1 MDKIAVLI
9 PCYNESKTIKKVV
22 EDYKRIL
29 PEATIYVYDN
39 NSSDGTDKIARE
51 AGAVVRYE
59 YQQGKGNVIRRM
71 FREIDAE
78 CYIMTD
84 GDDTYPVEPTPDM
97 AKMVLEQGVCIIMD
111 NIFQYVFMQRAFVVA
126 AIIAVIAPCIGVSIV
141 LKRLS
146 AIGDATSHSALAGIA
161 FGLLLGINPILG
173 AVMFSI
179 FAVIGIEV
187 FRKSFGKY
195 SEIATV
201 VVMSAGIGLTAVLSG
216 FITNGSTNINSF
228 LFGSIVAITDFEL
241 YLTIGLGIA
250 VIITSILLYKELF
263 FVTFDEEA
271 AKLAGVPVGGINL
284 VLMLLTA
291 VTVSVAS
298 RIVGAL
304 MISSLLVIPVAAAMM
319 IAKSYKQTIWWS
331 IAFAEFFTVAGL
343 FISYYLDLRPGG
355 TIVLLGVVFLIV
367 IMACTSK
374 RRR

>member
-1 MDKIAVLI
+1 
-9 PCYNESKTIKKVV
+9 
-22 EDYKRIL
+22 
-29 PEATIYVYDN
+29 
-39 NSSDGTDKIARE
+39 
-51 AGAVVRYE
+51 
-59 YQQGKGNVIRRM
+59 
-71 FREIDAE
+71 
-78 CYIMTD
+78 
-84 GDDTYPVEPTPDM
+84 
-97 AKMVLEQGVCIIMD
+97 MD
-111 NIFQYVFMQRAFVVA
+111 NIFQYAFMQRAFVVA

-250 VIITSILLYKELF
+250 VIITSILLYKDAKDVSDLF
-263 FVTFDEEA
+263 RVWDETYDKRLCGDVIFRNDSTA
-271 AKLAGVPVGGINL
+271 YQIGVKPLRKVDLRDFSEND
-284 VLMLLTA
+284 
-291 VTVSVAS
+291 
-298 RIVGAL
+298 RIVNKFEEIL
-304 MISSLLVIPVAAAMM
+304 RLSLIH
-319 IAKSYKQTIWWS
+319 I
-331 IAFAEFFTVAGL
+331 
-343 FISYYLDLRPGG
+343 
-355 TIVLLGVVFLIV
+355 
-367 IMACTSK
+367 
-374 RRR
+374 

>member
-1 MDKIAVLI
+1 M
-9 PCYNESKTIKKVV
+9 
-22 EDYKRIL
+22 
-29 PEATIYVYDN
+29 PE
-39 NSSDGTDKIARE
+39 
-51 AGAVVRYE
+51 
-59 YQQGKGNVIRRM
+59 
-71 FREIDAE
+71 
-78 CYIMTD
+78 
-84 GDDTYPVEPTPDM
+84 
-97 AKMVLEQGVCIIMD
+97 
-111 NIFQYVFMQRAFVVA
+111 IFQYEFMQRAFIVA

-161 FGLLLGINPILG
+161 AGLVLGINPILG
-173 AVMFSI
+173 AVLFSVL
-179 FAVIGIEV
+179 AVLGIEIL
-187 FRKSFGKY
+187 RKTFGKY

-216 FITNGSTNINSF
+216 FINGSSSNLNSF
-228 LFGSIVAITDFEL
+228 MFGSIVAISDFET

-250 VIITSILLYKELF
+250 VIIVSVLLYKELF

-271 AKLAGVPVGGINL
+271 ARLAGVPVGGINF
-284 VLMLLTA
+284 VIMLLTA

-319 IAKSYKQTIWWS
+319 IAKSYKQTVWLS
-331 IAFAEFFTVAGL
+331 ILFAEIFTISGL

-355 TIVLLGVVFLIV
+355 TIVILGVVFLIV
-367 IMACTSK
+367 IAAVTRK

>member
-1 MDKIAVLI
+1 
-9 PCYNESKTIKKVV
+9 
-22 EDYKRIL
+22 
-29 PEATIYVYDN
+29 
-39 NSSDGTDKIARE
+39 
-51 AGAVVRYE
+51 
-59 YQQGKGNVIRRM
+59 
-71 FREIDAE
+71 
-78 CYIMTD
+78 
-84 GDDTYPVEPTPDM
+84 
-97 AKMVLEQGVCIIMD
+97 MD
-111 NIFQYVFMQRAFVVA
+111 NIFQYAFMQRAFVVA

-201 VVMSAGIGLTAVLSG
+201 VVMSAGLTAVLSG

>member
-1 MDKIAVLI
+1 
-9 PCYNESKTIKKVV
+9 
-22 EDYKRIL
+22 
-29 PEATIYVYDN
+29 
-39 NSSDGTDKIARE
+39 
-51 AGAVVRYE
+51 
-59 YQQGKGNVIRRM
+59 
-71 FREIDAE
+71 
-78 CYIMTD
+78 
-84 GDDTYPVEPTPDM
+84 
-97 AKMVLEQGVCIIMD
+97 MD
-111 NIFQYVFMQRAFVVA
+111 NIFQYAFMQRAFVVA

-284 VLMLLTA
+284 VL
-291 VTVSVAS
+291 SVAS

>member
-1 MDKIAVLI
+1 
-9 PCYNESKTIKKVV
+9 
-22 EDYKRIL
+22 
-29 PEATIYVYDN
+29 
-39 NSSDGTDKIARE
+39 
-51 AGAVVRYE
+51 
-59 YQQGKGNVIRRM
+59 
-71 FREIDAE
+71 
-78 CYIMTD
+78 
-84 GDDTYPVEPTPDM
+84 
-97 AKMVLEQGVCIIMD
+97 
-111 NIFQYVFMQRAFVVA
+111 
-126 AIIAVIAPCIGVSIV
+126 
-141 LKRLS
+141 
-146 AIGDATSHSALAGIA
+146 
-161 FGLLLGINPILG
+161 
-173 AVMFSI
+173 
-179 FAVIGIEV
+179 
-187 FRKSFGKY
+187 
-195 SEIATV
+195 
-201 VVMSAGIGLTAVLSG
+201 MSAGIGLTAVLSG

-228 LFGSIVAITDFEL
+228 LFGSIVAINDFEL

-355 TIVLLGVVFLIV
+355 SIVLLGVVFLIV
-367 IMACTSK
+367 IMVCTSK